1 MTRESVAIDTG
12 RGGNETAARPVRP
25 QAPLG
30 TPPSSPAS
38 GQTNPYRSPRS
49 PKPGLPAAKP
59 PGCEVTGP

>member
-25 QAPLG
+25 KPLLRSRLALR
-30 TPPSSPAS
+30 PV